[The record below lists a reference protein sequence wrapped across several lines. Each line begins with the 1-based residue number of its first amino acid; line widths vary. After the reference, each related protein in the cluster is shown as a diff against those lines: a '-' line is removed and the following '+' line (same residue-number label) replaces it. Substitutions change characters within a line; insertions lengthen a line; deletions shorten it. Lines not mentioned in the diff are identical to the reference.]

1 MTCTSRTLRRWLVLV
16 VQVDSREKTHI
27 ITDILKQFE
36 EADVQY
42 VISKL
47 YVGDYMI
54 YGHPEIVVDRKHNLA
69 ELAGNVTKE
78 HDRFAAEL
86 TNAKAV
92 GTKIIILVE
101 DGNIQSLED
110 VKTWKSRNTKVKGEV
125 LFKILSTMLSETDK
139 YDFDI
144 KFCKK
149 TETGKEIIKILKGE

>member
-1 MTCTSRTLRRWLVLV
+1 MV

-125 LFKILSTMLSETDK
+125 LFKILSTMISETDK

-144 KFCKK
+144 RFCKK
-149 TETGKEIIKILKGE
+149 TETGKTILKILRKEM